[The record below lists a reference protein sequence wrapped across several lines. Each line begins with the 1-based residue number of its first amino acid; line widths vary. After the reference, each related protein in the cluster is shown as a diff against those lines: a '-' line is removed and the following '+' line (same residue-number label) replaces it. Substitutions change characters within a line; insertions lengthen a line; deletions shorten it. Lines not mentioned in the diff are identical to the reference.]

1 MPTYK
6 FKNLITCVEYEQ
18 FMSIAEMEVYTQNP
32 NIKLLP
38 SMPAIV
44 AGIDRK
50 PDNGFRDI
58 LKNIKKE
65 SERGISR
72 STINTF

>member
-50 PDNGFRDI
+50 PDNGFRDL